1 MGSGHAVEL
10 ALDLARMPA
19 LVRNA
24 AKLPIPQDVIEVMQI
39 AARSTTAC
47 QNAVVATGEPEAVL
61 VEAARFYLQQLL
73 FQPDADCYRVLGVKP
88 GASRATVRN
97 HMRWLMLWLHPDR
110 NNELDAIY
118 AERVLK
124 AWREIAKQRVP
135 VHFTGAQN
143 KSLHRTTQSFP
154 PWIKY
159 PTSQPQRGIGFL
171 RRVGLWKASIG
182 LVLFVVILAVLYY
195 FGVGQTNAYESHA
208 TTVTTEMPGTAAD
221 RLTLFDR

>member
-1 MGSGHAVEL
+1 MGTGHAVEL

-24 AKLPIPQDVIEVMQI
+24 AKLPIPQDVIEVMRI

-73 FQPDADCYRVLGVKP
+73 FQPDADCYRVLGVEP
-88 GASRATVRN
+88 GASRATIRN
-97 HMRWLMLWLHPDR
+97 HMRWLLLWLHPDH
-110 NNELDAIY
+110 NSELDAIY

-135 VHFTGAQN
+135 ADFTSAQN
-143 KSLHRTTQSFP
+143 RSLHSPQSFP

-159 PTSQPQRGIGFL
+159 PKSQPPRGIGLL

-195 FGVGQTNAYESHA
+195 FGSAQTTAYESHA